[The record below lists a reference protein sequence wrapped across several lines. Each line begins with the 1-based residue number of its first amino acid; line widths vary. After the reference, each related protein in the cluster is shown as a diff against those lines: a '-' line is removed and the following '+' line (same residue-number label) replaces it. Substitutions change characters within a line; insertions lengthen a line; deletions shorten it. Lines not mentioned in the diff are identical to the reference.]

1 MKLRVFTPVQTFLET
16 EISKIDFEALDG
28 FFTLLPKHVDFASA
42 MPPNILHFKTLD
54 GQTKYMACNRGIV
67 VKKGDEVSL
76 SVHKA
81 VLSDSLQSLSRTI
94 EVEFKQDDEERKRLI
109 GEHTKTTY
117 KIGDKIRIRVKDASK
132 LLRTVDFERIERD

>member
-1 MKLRVFTPVQTFLET
+1 MKLRVFTPVETFLET

-42 MPPNILHFKTLD
+42 MPPNILHFTTSN

-81 VLSDSLQSLSRTI
+81 VLSDSLQTLSRTI
-94 EVEFKQDDEERKRLI
+94 EVEFKQDDEERKEVNTVMARLEA
-109 GEHTKTTY
+109 GLSRGFMKL
-117 KIGDKIRIRVKDASK
+117 KGDVADGS
-132 LLRTVDFERIERD
+132 L

>member
-1 MKLRVFTPVQTFLET
+1 MKLRVFTPVETFLET

-42 MPPNILHFKTLD
+42 MPPNILHFTTSN

-81 VLSDSLQSLSRTI
+81 VLSDSLQTLSRTI
-94 EVEFKQDDEERKRLI
+94 EVEFKQDDEERKEVNTVMARLEA
-109 GEHTKTTY
+109 GLSRSFMKL
-117 KIGDKIRIRVKDASK
+117 KGDGADGS
-132 LLRTVDFERIERD
+132 L

>member
-1 MKLRVFTPVQTFLET
+1 MKLRVFTPVETFLET

-42 MPPNILHFKTLD
+42 MPPNILHFTTSN

-81 VLSDSLQSLSRTI
+81 VLSDSLQTLSRTI
-94 EVEFKQDDEERKRLI
+94 EIEFKQDDEERKEVNTVMARLEA
-109 GEHTKTTY
+109 GLSRGFMKL
-117 KIGDKIRIRVKDASK
+117 KGDGADGS
-132 LLRTVDFERIERD
+132 L